1 MQLQIVSRVVPQN
14 IIPYYGERTFE
25 FAEIDTSTWFEGTY
39 QATVTNIDTGFEE
52 SIMFTVGGEGFE
64 ADSSTLNVPS
74 DPLEEPY
81 EDLEPL
87 PPIEKYDEP
96 TEPEEPKS
104 PGFLLAPLALGF
116 AFILRRK

>member
-1 MQLQIVSRVVPQN
+1 MNANPNASGASRNP
-14 IIPYYGERTFE
+14 GDFG
-25 FAEIDTSTWFEGTY
+25 SS
-39 QATVTNIDTGFEE
+39 E

-74 DPLEEPY
+74 DPLAEPY
-81 EDLEPL
+81 EELEPL
-87 PPIEKYDEP
+87 LPIEKYDEP